1 MLFKIFLDWIFFYWL
16 TQIKNFLK
24 VPQNFQTNPE
34 IWNSQ
39 EIFFLIFNSSESV
52 PPQTWRKNKYFF
64 WCFDWNLVNFAFYV
78 VFSVQILMFLRISPL
93 APRKVI
99 ESKIKLMK
107 REAKKKII
115 RSPEH
120 PQFILCRR
128 EARSFLQLMHSED
141 KFAEDQPE
149 DGHGESCSDPDDRHL
164 LLLSKLGRWIRIRD
178 EFGWW
183 CWWA

>member
-1 MLFKIFLDWIFFYWL
+1 MFC
-16 TQIKNFLK
+16 LK
-24 VPQNFQTNPE
+24 
-34 IWNSQ
+34 
-39 EIFFLIFNSSESV
+39 
-52 PPQTWRKNKYFF
+52 
-64 WCFDWNLVNFAFYV
+64 VNFAFYV
-78 VFSVQILMFLRISPL
+78 VFFSVQILMFFCVFCPL
-93 APRKVI
+93 APKKVI

-128 EARSFLQLMHSED
+128 EARSFHQLMHSED

-164 LLLSKLGRWIRIRD
+164 LLLSKLGR
-178 EFGWW
+178 
-183 CWWA
+183 